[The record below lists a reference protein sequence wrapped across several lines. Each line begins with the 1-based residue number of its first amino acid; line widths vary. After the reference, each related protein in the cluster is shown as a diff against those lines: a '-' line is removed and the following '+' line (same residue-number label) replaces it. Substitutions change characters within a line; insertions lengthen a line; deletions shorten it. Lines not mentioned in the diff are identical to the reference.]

1 MISFICSSVVR
12 VSLAVQDCRILV
24 FTVSRTALYSCC
36 NLSNFWCIS
45 LRSTANTDLCLSAS
59 AAAASAFPL
68 DSISCSNLSKVL
80 LCSARSCSVL
90 SSRVSDNLFFSVW
103 KLVICCWKREQTNAQ
118 LLIFPIKILRTYQKN
133 WNKRPHTNAEN
144 DLYLILIHS
153 LFKFA
158 FCRLELV
165 FCVGLCLK
173 KKHKQN
179 IKCKK

>member
-1 MISFICSSVVR
+1 MFCCPLILSSLFSRKWANLVEHYPMISFICSSVVR

-103 KLVICCWKREQTNAQ
+103 KLVICCWKREQNQCSTPD
-118 LLIFPIKILRTYQKN
+118 FF
-133 WNKRPHTNAEN
+133 H
-144 DLYLILIHS
+144 
-153 LFKFA
+153 
-158 FCRLELV
+158 
-165 FCVGLCLK
+165 
-173 KKHKQN
+173 
-179 IKCKK
+179 